1 MATKKIKCRT
11 HGGFFTVEA
20 RRGRPPVKCTEDNQC
35 DAQRVPTSASSGR
48 VRIESNQPVATL
60 NVGRS
65 ANMASS
71 KTRTSAATAASES
84 VSDSA
89 GNASWQA
96 GRQATVKEVNRVF
109 TELSKLGWNAK
120 RSWEDK
126 TTAEITATRGDEMI
140 YVTVTNGQSSMQYSL
155 WSFDKPQEN
164 GKPTSKL
171 PFDPDEIGDREL
183 VRLLAGVKVT
193 WYNRLS
199 GKEEHAYCGAVAIR
213 VEHGY
218 NARGDEMPGERI
230 IKFTDPDDKHFK
242 AFRLDQLLKV
252 GR

>member
-1 MATKKIKCRT
+1 MAIKKIKCRT

-20 RRGRPPVKCTEDNQC
+20 RRGRPPVKCTEDNKC
-35 DAQRVPTSASSGR
+35 DAQTIAKAPSTVK
-48 VRIESNQPVATL
+48 PVKLFSHAAP
-60 NVGRS
+60 S
-65 ANMASS
+65 M
-71 KTRTSAATAASES
+71 TRTSAATDAHENA
-84 VSDSA
+84 SDSD
-89 GNASWQA
+89 GNANWQA
-96 GRQATVKEVNRVF
+96 GRQATVKGINRIF

-120 RSWEDK
+120 RSWADK
-126 TTAEITATRGDEMI
+126 STAEITATRDDEMI

-164 GKPTSKL
+164 GKPVSKL